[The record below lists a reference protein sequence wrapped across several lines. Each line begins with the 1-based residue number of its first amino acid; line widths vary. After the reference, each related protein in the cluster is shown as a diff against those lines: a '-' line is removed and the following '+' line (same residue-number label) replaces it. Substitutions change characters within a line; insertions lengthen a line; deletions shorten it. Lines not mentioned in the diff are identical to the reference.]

1 MNEMA
6 NEVKFL
12 TDIVDQAHEVKRDI
26 KNISEMLD
34 KLNNNLVKVF
44 KLFGDR
50 LEVTGDKL
58 DKYEKDFVKE
68 YESKVITDEE
78 LKRTKKF
85 GEAVKE
91 IIGI

>member
-1 MNEMA
+1 MHEIA

-12 TDIVDQAHEVKRDI
+12 TDIVDQAHEVKQDI

-50 LEVTGDKL
+50 LEITGDKL

-68 YESKVITDEE
+68 YEAKVITDEE
-78 LKRTKKF
+78 LKRTENF
-85 GEAVKE
+85 GEAIKE
-91 IIGI
+91 IIGV